1 MQTDQKYQVRISSF
15 LMQKSNLN
23 YNWAPELNE
32 SKLHVNLLTAV
43 SFILIGI
50 ALTWNGL
57 G

>member
-1 MQTDQKYQVRISSF
+1 MQTDQKYRVRISSF

-23 YNWAPELNE
+23 YNWTPELNE